1 MIGIQEEE
9 TEMDEVPLGGE
20 EMRSKTPIQEAPF
33 ETAGIIESSDKD
45 LKADRAPE
53 IIESAEKDL
62 TPIERIRKS
71 RSRKSQMSE

>member
-9 TEMDEVPLGGE
+9 TEMDEVPLAGE

-53 IIESAEKDL
+53 IIESVEKDL

-71 RSRKSQMSE
+71 KSRKSQMSE